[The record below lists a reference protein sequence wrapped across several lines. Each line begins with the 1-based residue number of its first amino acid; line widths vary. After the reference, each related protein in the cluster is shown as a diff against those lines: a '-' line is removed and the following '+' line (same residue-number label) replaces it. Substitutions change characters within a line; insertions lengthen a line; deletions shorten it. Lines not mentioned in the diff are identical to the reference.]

1 MKKYKKVN
9 LILIF
14 IISVIIS
21 SCSSSQP
28 KPVSFTIVTQGG
40 NSGYTKKQRIVVKN
54 KADFENMWQNLYIN
68 FSDKPA
74 VPDVDFT
81 KQTVI
86 GVFFGE
92 YMSGGSSIG
101 VKSVNANDEGIIVTV
116 EEITPGSNCVTTDV
130 ITQPYQIISI
140 PKAISPVKFVTI
152 NTVRNCN

>member
-1 MKKYKKVN
+1 MKKYKTLN

-28 KPVSFTIVTQGG
+28 KPVSFTVITKGG
-40 NSGYTKKQRIVVKN
+40 NSGYTKKERIVIKN
-54 KADFENMWQNLYIN
+54 KEDFEKMWQNLYIN
-68 FSDKPA
+68 FSDKPQ
-74 VPDVDFT
+74 VPDVDFE
-81 KQTVI
+81 KQTII

-101 VKSVNANDEGIIVTV
+101 VKSVSSNDEGIVVTV

-140 PKAISPVKFVTI
+140 PKVTSAVKFVTI